1 MNSRRNDAR
10 RHKAGIVWETKRKT
24 PQAQAN
30 RRYRIDPALLAFA
43 EPGIQINAQAA
54 RSCDMLFR
62 DRSTMM
68 KCVIL
73 TTVAALM
80 LFGSAMANQRAAEE
94 NFRHDNLTIKL
105 AMGPTSAPKLPGGTN
120 QQPSCAQSNSCVK
133 AHKTAK
139 HRHKP
144 ASAN

>member
-1 MNSRRNDAR
+1 
-10 RHKAGIVWETKRKT
+10 
-24 PQAQAN
+24 
-30 RRYRIDPALLAFA
+30 
-43 EPGIQINAQAA
+43 
-54 RSCDMLFR
+54 MLFR

-105 AMGPTSAPKLPGGTN
+105 AMGPTSAPKLPGGTG
-120 QQPSCAQSNSCVK
+120 Q
-133 AHKTAK
+133 
-139 HRHKP
+139 
-144 ASAN
+144 

>member
-1 MNSRRNDAR
+1 
-10 RHKAGIVWETKRKT
+10 
-24 PQAQAN
+24 
-30 RRYRIDPALLAFA
+30 
-43 EPGIQINAQAA
+43 
-54 RSCDMLFR
+54 
-62 DRSTMM
+62 M

-73 TTVAALM
+73 TTVTALM
-80 LFGSAMANQRAAEE
+80 LSGSAMANQRVAEQ

-105 AMGPTSAPKLPGGTN
+105 AMGPTSAPKLPGGTG